1 MSADTQTLK
10 PVDLRS
16 ILTFTVKLART
27 AGTLILEGSQAIQ
40 TTSDVNEKKN
50 SVDLVTEYDVAVE
63 ELVKSEI
70 AKAYPSFKFI
80 GEESYS
86 SGTRNEL
93 TDEPTF
99 CVDPIDGTT
108 NFVHGFPFA
117 CISLGLIY
125 QKRPVLGVIYNPF
138 LDHLYTGI
146 EGQGSFLTRG
156 NSQPLKLPLTNPKP
170 LPSLQKALLAIEWG
184 SDRGKKTLVP
194 KSDSFLRLA
203 GDPADGIAGGRMA
216 HSIRSLGSA
225 ALNISMVA
233 QGGLDLYWEI
243 GCWPWDVC
251 AGIVIAQEAGG
262 AVVGSHAALA
272 AATSAGS
279 SIDPFKVTP
288 DVLTGRKYLIIRAI
302 PDTLNETG
310 REAQLRIARDF
321 YQTVEDGE
329 PK

>member
-27 AGTLILEGSQAIQ
+27 AGTVILEGSQAIQ
-40 TTSDVNEKKN
+40 SASDINEKKN

-70 AKAYPSFKFI
+70 AKSYPDFKFI

-86 SGTRNEL
+86 SGTRDEL
-93 TDEPTF
+93 TDEPTY

-138 LDHLYTGI
+138 LDHLYTAI
-146 EGQGSFLTRG
+146 EGQGAFLTRG
-156 NSQPLKLPLTNPKP
+156 NSQPLKLPLTKPKP
-170 LPSLQKALLAIEWG
+170 LPSLQKALLGLEWG
-184 SDRGKKTLVP
+184 SDRGKQSLVP

-225 ALNISMVA
+225 ALNYSMVA

-272 AATSAGS
+272 AAMSAGS

-288 DVLTGRKYLIIRAI
+288 EVLTGRKYLVIRAI
-302 PDTLNETG
+302 PDTPNETG

-321 YQTVEDGE
+321 YQTVEDID